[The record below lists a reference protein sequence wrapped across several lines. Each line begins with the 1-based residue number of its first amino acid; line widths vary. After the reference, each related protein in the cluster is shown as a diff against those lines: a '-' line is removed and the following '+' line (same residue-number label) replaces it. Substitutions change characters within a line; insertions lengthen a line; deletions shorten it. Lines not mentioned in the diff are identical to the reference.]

1 MNKNVLGIIG
11 LAFLVVAITAI
22 QGKQTVNSEYEQ
34 NFKVGSLVCEYVRR
48 AGETDWELIEPCTH
62 NLFTTVGKNWT
73 RDVIGN
79 WAGGGQAMK
88 FIATGNGSAT
98 QCTNAATLAGETP
111 SGAWSGTYRTGS
123 YAVNPAYNGN
133 WTVSAVYTA
142 NEAINGLNS
151 TALFN
156 ASSSGTM
163 FACNNFTT
171 VNLIA
176 NDQLNITW
184 FLWVTEG

>member
-34 NFKVGSLVCEYVRR
+34 NFKVGSLVCVYKNNV
-48 AGETDWELIEPCTH
+48 LVEPCTH
-62 NLFTTVGKNWT
+62 NLFTSTGKNWT
-73 RDVIGN
+73 RDLIGN
-79 WAGGGQAMK
+79 WAGGGAAMK

-111 SGAWSGTYRTGS
+111 SGAWTGTYRTGA
-123 YAVNPAYNGN
+123 YAVNAAYTGN

-156 ASSSGTM
+156 VTTQGAGTM

-171 VNLIA
+171 VNLAA